1 MGREFHSPWSLEY
14 ECEPGR
20 ACPVGSMDSYREGF
34 GWRLEQSFIK
44 CESQRNLRQGSCL
57 SDFQGDSVHEERDME
72 SSY

>member
-1 MGREFHSPWSLEY
+1 MSL
-14 ECEPGR
+14 GR

-44 CESQRNLRQGSCL
+44 CESQRNPRQGSCL

-72 SSY
+72 PSY